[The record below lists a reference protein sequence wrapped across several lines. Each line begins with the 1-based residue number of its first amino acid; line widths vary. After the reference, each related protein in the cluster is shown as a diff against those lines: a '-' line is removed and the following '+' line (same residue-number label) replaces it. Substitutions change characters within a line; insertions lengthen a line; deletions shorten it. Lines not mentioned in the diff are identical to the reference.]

1 LEGLGINLNFL
12 LSQLV
17 NFTILFIA
25 LYFLLWKR
33 VLKALDARRQRIQ
46 EGIEKA
52 ERADEELARA
62 QAAYAEKVA
71 EGEAEVRRIRA
82 EATEAAE
89 QVRAKVLAEAKEQA
103 ETVLANARLEIDLE
117 RQRMLKELRGQ
128 VATLAIAAA
137 NKVIGEALDEQRQRR
152 LVEEFFSGIQA
163 GRVVI
168 LDEASLAGAPGRT
181 AKVTSALPLSAQEQA
196 TISKGLAQQLRGEPE
211 VEFAVD
217 PAILGG
223 LVIRVG
229 DRVVD
234 GSVAGQLASLQARLR
249 ETL

>member
-1 LEGLGINLNFL
+1 MEGLGINPNFL
-12 LSQLV
+12 LSQIV
-17 NFTILFIA
+17 NFVILFVA

-33 VLKALDARRQRIQ
+33 VLGALDARRQRIQ
-46 EGIEKA
+46 EGM
-52 ERADEELARA
+52 ERAEQAEEELARA

-71 EGEAEVRRIRA
+71 EGEEEAERI
-82 EATEAAE
+82 
-89 QVRAKVLAEAKEQA
+89 KAEAKESANQERVQVLDETRVQA
-103 ETVLANARLEIDLE
+103 EAILADARVQADLE
-117 RQRMLKELRGQ
+117 RQHMLKELRGQ

-137 NKVIGEALDEQRQRR
+137 NKVIGEALDEERQRR
-152 LVEEFFSGIQA
+152 LVAEFFSGIED

-168 LDEASLAGAPGRT
+168 LEEAELADVMAQL
-181 AKVTSALPLSAQEQA
+181 AKVTSALPLSVEEQA
-196 TISKGLAQQLRGEPE
+196 TISEGLAKQLRGEPK

-234 GSVAGQLASLQARLR
+234 GSVAGRLTSLQASLN
-249 ETL
+249 